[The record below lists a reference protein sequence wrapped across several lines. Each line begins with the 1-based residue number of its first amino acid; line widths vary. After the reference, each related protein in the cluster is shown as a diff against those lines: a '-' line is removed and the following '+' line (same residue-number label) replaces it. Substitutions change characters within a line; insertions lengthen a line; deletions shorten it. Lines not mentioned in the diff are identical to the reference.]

1 MTAVTLIE
9 KAVAYSELEKKEKQ
23 IEEVKTQLSVEK
35 ENAANVKKELEE
47 GEGYSSEQRLSF

>member
-23 IEEVKTQLSVEK
+23 IEEVKTQLLA
-35 ENAANVKKELEE
+35 ENENTANVKKDLEK
-47 GEGYSSEQRLSF
+47 GEGYSS

>member
-23 IEEVKTQLSVEK
+23 IEEVKTQLLAEK
-35 ENAANVKKELEE
+35 ENTANVKKELEK
-47 GEGYSSEQRLSF
+47 GEGYSS